1 MKVLII
7 GGSDAGISAALRI
20 REIAAHA
27 EVVVMLRDE
36 YPNYSICG
44 LPMFISGEV
53 EHAENLAHRKKKDI
67 EAEGISLYTSHEAF
81 TIDPSAQVVKAKNLL
96 DNTDVQFGYDKL
108 ILGIGA
114 ESRIPSELKGLSL
127 PGVFTLRW
135 MGDVFAVQKYLEQ
148 QLATAVIIGGGYVG
162 LELADGMTK
171 RGLKTTLIES
181 GPQVLRTCHA
191 SFGQRVMQNLNDN
204 GVTVQTD
211 TKIHEIVQNK
221 DKSLTVKGTD
231 GYEVIGDI
239 VVVCVGAV
247 PNTVLGESAGCE
259 KGDLPIGAF
268 KVNLKMETNVP
279 NIYAAGDCIETHHK
293 MLQKPMYLALGT
305 TSHKQGRIAG
315 ENAVGG
321 NREFAGTIGT
331 QVIKIFE
338 DAVGRTG
345 LRHDEAEAAGFKPH
359 TVEFETYDHKN
370 YIPGAH
376 PIIIR
381 ITADIETKK
390 ILGAQIYGHYAGQIA
405 KRIDTF
411 AQAIYHEMTME
422 QFNDLDLSYTPPLSS
437 PWDPTQMAG
446 QAWLKETKTGVIP
459 PPN

>member
-20 REIAAHA
+20 REIAPHA
-27 EVVVMLRDE
+27 EVIVMLRDE

-53 EHAENLAHRKKKDI
+53 EKAENLAHRKKKDI
-67 EAEGISLYTSHEAF
+67 ENEGIALYTSHEAIA
-81 TIDPSAQVVKAKNLL
+81 IDPSAQVVKAKDLL
-96 DNTDVQFGYDKL
+96 NNKDIELGYDKL

-114 ESRIPSELKGLSL
+114 ESRVPTDMKGLTL

-135 MGDVFAVQKYLEQ
+135 MGDVFAVQDYLEKN
-148 QLATAVIIGGGYVG
+148 LKTAVIIGGGYVG

-191 SFGQRVMQNLNDN
+191 SFGQRVMENLQNN
-204 GVTVQTD
+204 GVTVQTE
-211 TKIHEIVQNK
+211 TRIQEIVQNK
-221 DKSLTVKGTD
+221 DKSLTVKGD
-231 GYEVIGDI
+231 GDYEAVGDI

-268 KVNLKMETNVP
+268 KVNLKMETNIE

-293 MLQKPMYLALGT
+293 LLQKPMYLALGT

-345 LRHDEAEAAGFKPH
+345 LRHDEAEQAGLNPY
-359 TVEFETYDHKN
+359 TVEFETFDHKK

-381 ITADIETKK
+381 VTADTETKK
-390 ILGAQIYGHYAGQIA
+390 LLGAQIYGHHTGQIA

-411 AQAIYHEMTME
+411 AQAIHHGMTVE
-422 QFNDLDLSYTPPLSS
+422 EFNDLDLSYTPPLSS

-446 QAWLKETKTGVIP
+446 QAWLKETKTGFIP